1 MDSLGVPQIGP
12 VQVQLSERDTCGN
25 YGSVLLP
32 DEKVFTNGMLSNE
45 FTISNGTRQ
54 GCPLSPLTFAMMM
67 EPLTHLI
74 KQSPDIEGIR

>member
-1 MDSLGVPQIGP
+1 MVPHIGP
-12 VQVQLSERDTCGN
+12 VQVWLSERDTCGN

-32 DEKVFTNGMLSNE
+32 DEKVFTNGMLSKE

-67 EPLTHLI
+67 PLTHLI
-74 KQSPDIEGIR
+74 KQSPYIEGIR